1 MKMNMKMMI
10 LIYKQLTEPLVMNR
24 KMSHI
29 NDSVRHV
36 IIYLIFFI
44 IPHEIIVILR
54 SVKISKQ
61 RTNRRHPF

>member
-24 KMSHI
+24 KLSHI

-36 IIYLIFFI
+36 IIYLIFFHNS
-44 IPHEIIVILR
+44 HEIIVILK

-61 RTNRRHPF
+61 RTYRRHSF

>member
-24 KMSHI
+24 KLSHI

-36 IIYLIFFI
+36 INYLIFFHNS
-44 IPHEIIVILR
+44 HEIIVILK

-61 RTNRRHPF
+61 RTYRRHSF

>member
-24 KMSHI
+24 KLSHI

-36 IIYLIFFI
+36 IIYLIFFHNS
-44 IPHEIIVILR
+44 HEIIVILK

-61 RTNRRHPF
+61 RTNRRHSF